1 MKYFLSLI
9 PWLLLLAPCLS
20 AGAEAGNFAAQF
32 ESLHVRSLVDQ
43 TPGGA
48 LVIVER
54 GQVVMQRTYGVTQ
67 SGGQEPVTDATLFR
81 IASLS
86 KSFAAAA
93 ASILVRDTSVTW
105 QTPLKAHLAHLE
117 FKEPALGEQINLRH
131 IMSQTTGLMPHA
143 YTNLIEE
150 NMSYPK
156 ILSRLNRVDHV
167 CPPGRC
173 YGYQNVVFSLVGD
186 LVESQTSLDYPSFV
200 RRELFEPLDMSRASF
215 GHKPYVEDTNRA
227 RPHVWNGKR
236 WRTVRATDHYYKVP
250 PAAGVNASLSD
261 MTTWLLAQ
269 LGQRPAVLNDDLLEE
284 MHRGIIRTS
293 RYKAHYPK
301 RPKLGDVY
309 YGLGWRVFDYG
320 AQQGFVHHG
329 GYVRGMTSSM
339 VFHRPSQTGMVLLT
353 NAEPRGINEL
363 VLDFAD
369 MHDTFQLAERA
380 RQSGFGE
387 D

>member
-1 MKYFLSLI
+1 MKYFLSLTQ
-9 PWLLLLAPCLS
+9 PLLLFALLLP
-20 AGAEAGNFAAQF
+20 AGVQASNFAAQF
-32 ESLHVRSLVDQ
+32 EKRHVRPLVDQ

-48 LVIVER
+48 VVIVEQ
-54 GQVVMQRTYGVTQ
+54 GKVVLQKTYGVTQ
-67 SGGQEPVTDATLFR
+67 AGGQERVTDATLFR

-86 KSFAAAA
+86 KSFASAA
-93 ASILVRDTSVTW
+93 ASILVRDTPVTW
-105 QTPLKAHLAHLE
+105 QTPLKAHLADLN

-156 ILSRLNRVDHV
+156 ILSRLDRVDHV

-186 LVESQTSLDYPSFV
+186 LVESQTKLDYPSFV
-200 RRELFEPLDMSRASF
+200 QRELFEPLGMNRASF
-215 GHKPYVEDTNRA
+215 GHKLYIEDKDRA

-236 WRTVRATDHYYKVP
+236 WRAIRATDHYYKVP

-269 LGQRPAVLNDDLLEE
+269 LGQKPAVLDDDLLDE
-284 MHRGIIRTS
+284 MHRGIVKTS

-301 RPKLGDVY
+301 RRKLGDVY
-309 YGLGWRVFDYG
+309 YGLGWRVFNYG

-369 MHDTFQLAERA
+369 MHDGFQLAEST
-380 RQSGFGE
+380 RQRGFGA